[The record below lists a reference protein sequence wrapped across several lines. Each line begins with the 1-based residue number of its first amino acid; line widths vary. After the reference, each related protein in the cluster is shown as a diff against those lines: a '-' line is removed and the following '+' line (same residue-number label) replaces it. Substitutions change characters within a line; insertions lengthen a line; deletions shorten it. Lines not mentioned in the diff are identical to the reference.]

1 MKPAALLVHVINVD
15 AALVWY
21 QKAFPDATLY
31 KIENT
36 EQHQLQP
43 GNFCIE
49 IVQSDTKVGSGKSGT
64 VLYWLVPDL
73 NSAVSNL
80 TSLGAKLYRGPM
92 KIENDLSMC
101 QLEDPFGNLIGL
113 RGK

>member
-1 MKPAALLVHVINVD
+1 
-15 AALVWY
+15 VWY

-80 TSLGAKLYRGPM
+80 TSLGFLW
-92 KIENDLSMC
+92 ILQTSLSI
-101 QLEDPFGNLIGL
+101 QKAEYFHRVLL
-113 RGK
+113 R